1 MNLHA
6 PGPRGLVG
14 RLFAILLMA
23 VVIEFAVG
31 TLIYERASHLSLQD
45 DEAKRLAEHL
55 VIARKLVGE
64 RPPRERGHMA
74 GLLTTDRYEVAWSPE
89 QLAPPALSPNA
100 ARMREQVVAWE
111 PSLNAAN
118 LRLRVTSLGR
128 KSSVTGGL
136 QLTDGGW
143 LLFSMRDVTG
153 GWAITAG
160 RIGLMLVP
168 AIALVVA
175 GGLLIRRTLSP
186 LRHLAEAAERVG
198 IREPVAFQ
206 EEGTPEVR
214 NLIRS
219 FNEMQERIKRLIAE
233 RTEMLAA
240 VGHDLRTPIARL
252 QLRLDQVA
260 DVEQRDAMEA
270 DLAEMGSMVASLLA
284 YLGGEADPEK
294 TVRIDIAVMA
304 ATLVDEYVD
313 LGRDAT
319 YDGVEHLEWCLRP
332 TAMRRA
338 VGNLLENALHYGESA
353 QVRVQKTGNGFTIM
367 VEDDGP
373 GIPPDKIDTVLRPF
387 TRLDT
392 ARQRNT
398 KGLGLGLAIV
408 SRTVEREG
416 GSLSLA
422 NRPEGGLRATIT
434 IPREA

>member
-1 MNLHA
+1 
-6 PGPRGLVG
+6 
-14 RLFAILLMA
+14 
-23 VVIEFAVG
+23 
-31 TLIYERASHLSLQD
+31 
-45 DEAKRLAEHL
+45 
-55 VIARKLVGE
+55 
-64 RPPRERGHMA
+64 
-74 GLLTTDRYEVAWSPE
+74 
-89 QLAPPALSPNA
+89 
-100 ARMREQVVAWE
+100 
-111 PSLNAAN
+111 
-118 LRLRVTSLGR
+118 
-128 KSSVTGGL
+128 
-136 QLTDGGW
+136 
-143 LLFSMRDVTG
+143 
-153 GWAITAG
+153 
-160 RIGLMLVP
+160 
-168 AIALVVA
+168 
-175 GGLLIRRTLSP
+175 
-186 LRHLAEAAERVG
+186 
-198 IREPVAFQ
+198 
-206 EEGTPEVR
+206 
-214 NLIRS
+214 
-219 FNEMQERIKRLIAE
+219 
-233 RTEMLAA
+233 
-240 VGHDLRTPIARL
+240 
-252 QLRLDQVA
+252 
-260 DVEQRDAMEA
+260 MEA